1 MKKLAK
7 DIMNRRLETIP
18 EDASVYDAIERMID
32 KRIRSL
38 LVVPKGSNTDYG
50 VVTVRNIIFKVIALK
65 KDPHQ
70 VKIGE
75 ISSKPIVCVY
85 EETPVEEILDLMSR
99 NNFARI
105 FIKNKEERIVGV
117 VSFFDVLTHVL
128 VEKAKK

>member
-7 DIMNRRLETIP
+7 DIMNRKLETIY
-18 EDASVYDAIERMID
+18 EDASVYEAIEKMID

-38 LVVPKGSNTDYG
+38 LVVPKESNKDYG
-50 VVTVRNIIFKVIALK
+50 VVTVRNIIFKVIAPN

-70 VKIGE
+70 VRIGE

-85 EETPVEEILDLMSR
+85 EETPVEEILDLMSK

-105 FIKNKEERIVGV
+105 FIKNREGKIVGM

-128 VEKAKK
+128 VEKAKR

>member
-7 DIMNRRLETIP
+7 DIMNRKLETIY
-18 EDASVYDAIERMID
+18 EDASVYDAIEKMID

-38 LVVPKGSNTDYG
+38 LVVPKGSNKDYG

-85 EETPVEEILDLMSR
+85 EETPVEEILDLMSK

-105 FIKNKEERIVGV
+105 FIKDKEEKIVGV